1 MHPFWSTRVSLEQTS
16 VSTQS
21 LQRWPQGLC
30 FYGGVCGFLYALGD
44 IVTLVQFREAIG
56 LHRLPKEG
64 KVSRGE
70 SPAL

>member
-1 MHPFWSTRVSLEQTS
+1 MHHFWSTRVSLEQTS

-21 LQRWPQGLC
+21 LQRWPQGL
-30 FYGGVCGFLYALGD
+30 FLYGSVCGFLYALGD
-44 IVTLVQFREAIG
+44 IVTLIQFRETSG

-64 KVSRGE
+64 KVSHGE